1 MSFKSFFLMELKVG
15 AKTKRYLV
23 RAGLSLIT
31 TLGVLGHVAG
41 YYKVPYIEQIEHL
54 LYDTRVR
61 LSAKGGIDDRIVIV
75 AIDEASLKRHG
86 HWPFTRE
93 KFADMMNNLWSYN
106 TSVVVFDVLFAERD
120 ESSDVR
126 LLRSLAE
133 KEGDQAFREK
143 IDRFEPLLDRDRLF
157 AESMKGGPAV
167 LGYYFDTSK
176 DTAFEVG
183 QLPIPAFELDQSM
196 MDSIFLP
203 RGEGYSSNLPVLMES
218 AFTAGFINNPLID
231 PDGVVRRTPLL
242 HEYHMGVYES
252 LSLAAAS
259 TFLNDI
265 TLPLFVDA
273 STWIGDYPPL
283 EALELAG
290 QRIPIDP
297 QGAVLVPYRGPAGSF
312 PYVSVGDVISG
323 TVEDPSI
330 LDGKIAMIGGTAPG
344 MQDLRTTPF
353 GSIYPG
359 VEIHANVIAGI
370 LDSSFRWEPAYT
382 VAAEMITVIIFGL
395 LSSLFL
401 PFLSPVVSTLMT
413 MLLGFLALAFN
424 FYMWEVELHVLPL
437 AMTLYTL
444 FAIYVINMLFGYFFE
459 TRTRSHMDSLF
470 GQYVPPDLVKEM
482 SRDPENYSL
491 ASQKRELSVLFTDI
505 RGFTTISEGL
515 DAAELSDLMDEYLTP
530 MTQIVHESH
539 GTIDKYIGDA
549 VMAFWGAPVFHP
561 EHAEQ
566 AVGAGLAMLEALEKL
581 NVDFQ
586 KKNWPEIKIGVGV
599 TTGMMSVGNMG
610 SKFRKAYTVLGD
622 VVNLGARLE
631 GITKMYGVA
640 FLVSE
645 TTAHAAERYA
655 YREIDSVRVK
665 GKDRGVTIFE
675 PLGLEEELSRDV
687 LDRAGR
693 FQQSLELYRN
703 QDWDGAEA
711 ILHELLVAEPDCFL
725 YNLYLERIAHF
736 RENPPGEDWDGVF
749 TFMTK

>member
-1 MSFKSFFLMELKVG
+1 MSFKSFFLTDIKVG

-23 RAGLSLIT
+23 RAGLGLIT

-41 YYKVPYIEQIEHL
+41 YYKVPYIDQVENL
-54 LYDTRVR
+54 LYDTRVQ

-93 KFADMMNNLWSYN
+93 KFADMMNNLWSYGA
-106 TSVVVFDVLFAERD
+106 SVVVFDVLFAERD

-133 KEGDQAFREK
+133 QEGDQAFREK
-143 IDRFEPLLDRDRLF
+143 LDRFEPLLDRDRLF
-157 AESMKGGPAV
+157 ADSMKGGATI
-167 LGYYFDTSK
+167 LGYYFDSNK
-176 DTAFEVG
+176 DTAFQTG
-183 QLPIPAFELDQSM
+183 QLPIPAFELDESM
-196 MDSIFLP
+196 MHSIFLA
-203 RGEGYSSNLPVLMES
+203 RGEGYSSNLPVLMEA

-231 PDGVVRRTPLL
+231 ADGVVRRTPLL
-242 HEYHMGVYES
+242 HEYQLGVYES

-273 STWIGDYPPL
+273 STWIGEYPPL

-290 QRIPIDP
+290 HRIPIDP
-297 QGAVLVPYRGPAGSF
+297 QGGVLVPFRGPAGSF

-330 LDGKIAMIGGTAPG
+330 FGGKIALIGGTAPG
-344 MQDLRTTPF
+344 MEDLRTTPF

-359 VEIHANVIAGI
+359 VEVHANVIAGI
-370 LDSSFRWEPAYT
+370 LDNSFRWEPAYT
-382 VAAEMITVIIFGL
+382 VAAEMITVITFGL
-395 LSSLFL
+395 LSSLLL
-401 PFLSPVVSTLMT
+401 PFLSPVMSTLVT
-413 MLLGFLALAFN
+413 ALLGFLALAFN
-424 FYMWEVELHVLPL
+424 FYMWQVEMHVLPL
-437 AMTLYTL
+437 AMTLYIL
-444 FAIYVINMLFGYFFE
+444 VAIYIINMLFGYFFE

-482 SRDPENYSL
+482 SRDPEHYSL

-530 MTQIVHESH
+530 MTGIVHDSH

-566 AVGAGLAMLEALEKL
+566 AVGAGLAMLKALEKL

-586 KKNWPEIKIGVGV
+586 KKNWPEVKIGVGINS
-599 TTGMMSVGNMG
+599 GMMSVGNMG
-610 SKFRKAYTVLGD
+610 SKFRMAYTVLGD
-622 VVNLGARLE
+622 VVNLASRLE
-631 GITKMYGVA
+631 GITKMYGVSFIVGEA
-640 FLVSE
+640 
-645 TTAHAAERYA
+645 TAHAARRYA
-655 YREIDSVRVK
+655 YREIDRVRVK
-665 GKDRGVTIFE
+665 GKERGVTILE
-675 PLGLEEELSRDV
+675 PLGLEEELPREV
-687 LDRAGR
+687 LERAGR
-693 FQQSLELYRN
+693 FQHFLDLYRN

-736 RENPPGEDWDGVF
+736 RENPPGGDWDGVF